1 MENRI
6 IIPTTKPPPKKNKKI
21 APKLEQDV
29 ANALS
34 LVPKVGLVA
43 YVGPKNE
50 YMHENL
56 ELWQSNRKR
65 QGSLLKAL
73 EVIQ

>member
-1 MENRI
+1 METRI
-6 IIPTTKPPPKKNKKI
+6 IIPTTKPTPKKNKKI

-29 ANALS
+29 VNVLS
-34 LVPKVGLVA
+34 LVPKD
-43 YVGPKNE
+43 E

-56 ELWQSNRKR
+56 ELWQSIRKR